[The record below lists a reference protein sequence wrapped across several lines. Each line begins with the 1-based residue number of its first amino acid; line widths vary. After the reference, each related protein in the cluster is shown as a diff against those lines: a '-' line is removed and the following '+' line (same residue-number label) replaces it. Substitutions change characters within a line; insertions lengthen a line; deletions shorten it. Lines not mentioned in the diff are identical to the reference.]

1 MSPKTRITSFMLSA
15 ALAFSCFA
23 GVCKVCA
30 EDIDEKSIVSA
41 DAGTAISVTA
51 GTSYADVLKK
61 LPETVSV
68 TLADTAG
75 TESKMLHAAKFEK
88 SDWTLFDPSAVTF
101 SDGKLQITKQ
111 SGKVKA
117 LTGGEYTD
125 FVVEATLRGT
135 ASAPDNNFGIMLR
148 AKNVTDA
155 NADSYQGY
163 YVGIG
168 KYGSTHALTVGYGN
182 NAWKLVN
189 NVPFDYKPNTDH
201 KLKVLMYGNTLAAW
215 LDGKL
220 LYQAEFT
227 LFDSGRVGLRT
238 YKQLFECSSFT
249 VRTPTSAEL
258 TECGLTPT
266 RTAEAR
272 VTGWSCPEYDPEHT
286 GAYTFTGKIEN
297 TDREV
302 KMTVTVSEPLKI
314 NETVTSVPYTD
325 VSITGGFFRDYIKQM
340 ICVVVPTAIRNVEND
355 KGGISNIKN
364 AAKMHRGESYGAFS
378 GALYVD
384 SDVHKVLESMCMA
397 LSVDAMGDAEIIA
410 AQKQISAKLE
420 EWIPYFVDA
429 QEKSGYFDT
438 YYTLNAALVRYSD
451 ITKHELY
458 CMGHFIEAAIAHYE
472 YTGGTDTRLF
482 DAAIKCADHLAST
495 FGYGKDLRK
504 QIAGHQEIE
513 YALLRLARACA
524 VEGGKYSDKA
534 GVYAE
539 LAAFF
544 LDVRGD
550 YEGRAVVGDMK
561 EYRQDHAPVA
571 EQLSAVGHAVR
582 AQYMYAAMAEL
593 ASISPDYAAKYDK
606 ALTALWKDVTDT
618 KQYVTGGVGQKKS
631 NEGFD
636 TSYQLDNKTSYCET
650 CAGIANMMWNRAM
663 GKLYAGSA
671 YADIIETDIYNTVLG
686 CVNFDGDK
694 FYYQNRTAIE
704 GEFDRN
710 AWYGTACCPPNL
722 TRTVLSIGGYIYSKT
737 DDAVIVN
744 QYITNEASIALGN
757 ASVKLAMQSNMPWQG
772 NGSITAGLEKS
783 AEFTLRLRM
792 PAWSDAASVKINGT
806 AVDAE
811 ADSEGYITITR
822 EWKNGDKIEFDFSM
836 PVIYEE
842 SGKQVTANIGYTS
855 VRRGPIVYCA
865 ESADNDF
872 NVFYAYIDKENE
884 PELVWTESLD
894 GRPDPYGV
902 RDMYTLKIQGCTDGL
917 GEKTAVEWTFIPF
930 YARQNRELGNMTVYV
945 QKAHID
951 RTLEQY
957 AIPSASYTHSADSVH
972 NLNDGTNDKSK
983 RWTAWKSSEILQNT
997 WVQYDFDGE
1006 VELEGCRIWWYRDNG
1021 SNGGVKLP
1029 KNVEIYVK
1037 NSDGKFVKVKHEGEY
1052 TADHANG
1059 FITYSF
1065 EGVNTSAIKVVMTAS
1080 SGATGI
1086 VEWRLVGST
1095 AASPEP
1101 PATEAPAT
1109 EAPATEAPM
1118 TDAPATDAPQT
1129 NKSEAPPIGKNENSL
1144 PLIAGIAAGVA
1155 AIGAAIAVILRK
1167 KKR

>member
-1 MSPKTRITSFMLSA
+1 MRLQARIASLMLSA
-15 ALAFSCFA
+15 AFLLPCFA
-23 GVCKVCA
+23 GAGIVCA
-30 EDIDEKSIVSA
+30 EEIDEKSILSSSA
-41 DAGTAISVTA
+41 GATITVAQGTA
-51 GTSYADVLKK
+51 YADVLKL
-61 LPETVSV
+61 LPSTASV
-68 TLADTAG
+68 TLTDSTAADGAI
-75 TESKMLHAAKFEK
+75 MHVAKFEK

-101 SDGKLQITKQ
+101 ADGKINVNKQ

-135 ASAPDNNFGIMLR
+135 ANEPDNNFGIMLR
-148 AKNVTDA
+148 AKNVTDT

-168 KYGSTHALTVGYGN
+168 KYGSAYALTVGYGN
-182 NAWKLVN
+182 NAWKLVK
-189 NVPFDYKPNTDH
+189 NVNIDYKPNTDY

-220 LYQAEFT
+220 LYKEEFT

-238 YKQLFECSSFT
+238 YRQLFECSSFT
-249 VRTPTSAEL
+249 VRVPTVEEL
-258 TECGLTPT
+258 RECGLTAV
-266 RTAEAR
+266 RELEAG
-272 VTGWSCPEYDPEHT
+272 VTGWQCPDYDSDKP
-286 GAYTFTGKIEN
+286 GKYTFTGMVEN
-297 TDREV
+297 TNSEV
-302 KMTVTVSEPLKI
+302 KITVTVSEPFAI
-314 NETVTSVPYTD
+314 NEAITSVPYTD
-325 VSITGGFFRDYIKQM
+325 VKITDGFFREYIKQM
-340 ICVVVPTAIRNVEND
+340 ICVVVPTAIRNVESD

-397 LSVDAMGDAEIIA
+397 LSIDPMGDAEIIA
-410 AQKQISAKLE
+410 AQNQISAKLE
-420 EWIPYFVDA
+420 EWIPYFIDA

-472 YTGGTDTRLF
+472 YTNGSDTRLF
-482 DAAIKCADHLAST
+482 DVAIKCADHLAST
-495 FGYGKDLRK
+495 FGYGEGQRK

-513 YALLRLARACA
+513 YALLRLARICLDS
-524 VEGGKYSDKA
+524 EDKYAQKA

-571 EQLSAVGHAVR
+571 EQTSAVGHAVR

-593 ASISPDYAAKYDK
+593 ASINTEYAEKYDK
-606 ALTALWKDVTDT
+606 ALTALWNDVTNT

-636 TSYQLDNKTSYCET
+636 TSYKLDNKTSYCET
-650 CAGIANMMWNRAM
+650 CAGISNMMWNRAM
-663 GKLYAGSA
+663 AKLDPDAK

-704 GEFDRN
+704 GIFDRN

-722 TRTVLSIGGYIYSKT
+722 TRTILSIGGYVYSKS
-737 DDAVIVN
+737 DDTVFVN
-744 QYITNEASIALGN
+744 QYVTSEASITLG
-757 ASVKLAMQSNMPWQG
+757 STGVKLTMASNMPWAG
-772 NGSITAGLEKS
+772 DGSITVGLENS
-783 AEFTLRLRM
+783 ASFALKLRI
-792 PAWSDAASVKINGT
+792 PDWTDSTSIKINGT
-806 AVDAE
+806 PIDTAADDA
-811 ADSEGYITITR
+811 GYVTITR
-822 EWKNGDKIEFDFSM
+822 EWKNGDKIEFNFSM
-836 PVIYEE
+836 PIVYTE
-842 SGKQVTANIGYTS
+842 SAAQVTANVGR
-855 VRRGPIVYCA
+855 VAVKRGPIVYCA

-872 NVFYAYIDKENE
+872 NVFYAYIDKECE
-884 PELVWTESLD
+884 PELVWTDNLD
-894 GRPDPYGV
+894 GKTDPYGLKN
-902 RDMYTLKIQGCTDGL
+902 MYTIRLKGYTDGI
-917 GEKTAVEWTFIPF
+917 GESRAVEWTLIPF

-945 QKAHID
+945 QKQHIE
-951 RTLEQY
+951 RTLAQY

-972 NLNDGTNDKSK
+972 NLNDGTSDTAK
-983 RWTAWKSSEILQNT
+983 RWTSWKSNEIYEST
-997 WVQYDFDGE
+997 WVQYDFDTE
-1006 VELEGCRIWWYRDNG
+1006 IELEGCKIWWYKDNG

-1029 KNVEIYVK
+1029 KAVEIYVK
-1037 NSDGKFVKVKHEGEY
+1037 NGEGKFVLVEHEGEY

-1065 EGVNTSAIKVVMTAS
+1065 EKVNTTAIKVVMTAS
-1080 SGATGI
+1080 TGATGI
-1086 VEWRLVGST
+1086 VEWSLIGG
-1095 AASPEP
+1095 AAVVDTPQATEP
-1101 PATEAPAT
+1101 ITEAPT
-1109 EAPATEAPM
+1109 TDAPQADTSDAPT
-1118 TDAPATDAPQT
+1118 TDAPASDPAPQRSG
-1129 NKSEAPPIGKNENSL
+1129 KLPIIG
-1144 PLIAGIAAGVA
+1144 AIAAGVA
-1155 AIGAAIAVILRK
+1155 AIGTAALVILRK
-1167 KKR
+1167 RKK